1 MVTTRDPERA
11 GAGSC
16 HSVGVISLGLARQ
29 LRDAG
34 LKWSPAPGD
43 RFVVADRDMDADVFV
58 LSDMTIEVH
67 ELPHGRVIG
76 FNGTTEWALDS
87 IDKDNTVW
95 LPRESQ
101 LRELLAGTFR
111 GLDRTEQGWR
121 VRTELNGATH
131 ACEHPD
137 AEQAYGLALLYLL
150 DSLR

>member
-1 MVTTRDPERA
+1 
-11 GAGSC
+11 
-16 HSVGVISLGLARQ
+16 VISLGLARR

-34 LKWSPAPGD
+34 LKWSPASGD
-43 RFVVADRDMDADVFV
+43 RFVVADRDMDSDVFV

-67 ELPHGRVIG
+67 DLPHGQVIG

-87 IDKDNTVW
+87 VENDNAVW

-111 GLDRTEQGWR
+111 GLDRTEEGWR
-121 VRTELNGATH
+121 VRTELNGAMH
-131 ACEHPD
+131 ASQDPD
-137 AEQAYGLALLYLL
+137 AEQAYGLALLHLL